1 MRHGTTAHR
10 AQENSNMHRFHD
22 LFRSFVN
29 FAPDDGTGGG
39 GGAGDGGEGD
49 GGGAGMDDAT
59 RDLIIRTTNAA
70 VANQLGRKLGP
81 AISEGVTAA
90 MAPLQESIAALSSS
104 PGDGGK
110 GKGKGN
116 ESPEMAELIRKQKA
130 LEGQL
135 AEERTARQTQE
146 TAARDAAKRSQ
157 VQNALAA
164 AGVEPLRMKGA
175 MAEIMGNVHQGDDGS
190 VFFRDTSKGYD
201 DDLALGDGVT
211 RWSSTDVGKS
221 YMAPKNIQGSGATP
235 PGRSGG
241 RPPGNRPQD
250 PKAAKAQAKA
260 EARQALRGQVA
271 EMIGGGAGVNLGG
284 GHQGGGE

>member
-1 MRHGTTAHR
+1 
-10 AQENSNMHRFHD
+10 MHRFHD
-22 LFRSFVN
+22 LFRPMFTM
-29 FAPDDGTGGG
+29 APDDGGAGGG
-39 GGAGDGGEGD
+39 GGTGDGDGGD
-49 GGGAGMDDAT
+49 GGSAMDDAT

-81 AISEGVTAA
+81 AISEGVTSA
-90 MAPLQESIAALSSS
+90 MAPLQESIAALSTS
-104 PGDGGK
+104 GGNAPK
-110 GKGKGN
+110 PKAG

-130 LEGQL
+130 LEAQL

-146 TAARDAAKRSQ
+146 QNAKDSSKRSA

-175 MAEIMGNVHQGDDGS
+175 MAEVMTNVHVGDDGK
-190 VFFRDTSKGYD
+190 VFYRDTSKGYED
-201 DDLALGDGVT
+201 DVALGDGMG
-211 RWSSTDVGKS
+211 RWGSTDVGKS
-221 YMAPKNIQGSGATP
+221 YMAPKNVQGSGALP

-241 RPPGNRPQD
+241 RPPGNRPKD
-250 PKAAKAQAKA
+250 PAEAKAQKKA

-284 GHQGGGE
+284 GNQGGGE